1 MNKKVEPGSH
11 VVIYISLLLQLFSAA
26 GSEDTVFVTLF
37 PTTVDRASCTTHRLP
52 CPCWLFTTLMERVS
66 TRVVVVEVRELLS
79 LVTSTICVR
88 IRGHMSEAM
97 RIVYHMAHIFV
108 YYCILTTVD
117 S

>member
-66 TRVVVVEVRELLS
+66 TRVVVVELLS

-97 RIVYHMAHIFV
+97 RIVYHMVHIFV